1 MKGFEDHDLRLTEI
15 YHTEKS
21 DAPSGTAI
29 TAEGNCETDYDKWHS
44 EYLRRYEASR
54 HFPVRTP
61 CIKRNHLEIYN
72 STVDQIE
79 IKHTEHSRRDEP
91 IM

>member
-29 TAEGNCETDYDKWHS
+29 TAEGNAK
-44 EYLRRYEASR
+44 
-54 HFPVRTP
+54 
-61 CIKRNHLEIYN
+61 
-72 STVDQIE
+72 
-79 IKHTEHSRRDEP
+79 P
-91 IM
+91 IMINGIQNI